1 MTTRQNSSIAIVF
14 ILGLLAMLMPLSI
27 DMYLPALPVISE
39 QFGVPAGSAQMTLS
53 TYILGFAVGQ
63 LLYGP
68 MADSIGRKP
77 VILGGTLVFAAAAV
91 ACALAQTID
100 QLIVMRFFHGLA
112 AAAASVVINALMR
125 DIYPKE
131 EFSRMMSFVML
142 VTTIAPLLA
151 PIVGGW
157 VLVWLSWHYIFWILA
172 VAAIL
177 ASVMIFTLIKETLP
191 VERRQPFR
199 LRTTLGNFASLFRH
213 KRVLSYMLASGF
225 SFAGMFSFLSAG
237 PFVYI
242 EINHVSPQHFGY
254 YFALNIVFLFVMT
267 IINSRFVR
275 RVGALNMFRTGLWIQ
290 FVMAGWMVFSALF
303 GVGFWALIKETLP
316 VERRQPFRLRTTL
329 GNFAS
334 LFRHK
339 RVLSYMLASGFSFA
353 GMFSFLSAGPF
364 VYIEINHVSP
374 QHFGYYFAL
383 NIVFLFV
390 MTIINSRFVR
400 RVGALNMFR
409 TGLWIQFVMAGW
421 MVFSALFGV
430 GFWALVVGVA
440 AFVGCVSMVSSNAMA
455 VILDE
460 FPHMAGTA
468 SSLAG
473 TFRFGIGAIVGA
485 LLSLATFNSAWPMI
499 WSIAFCATCSILF
512 YLYASRAKKR

>member
-1 MTTRQNSSIAIVF
+1 MTTRPHSSFKIVF

-27 DMYLPALPVISE
+27 DMYLPALPVISA

-53 TYILGFAVGQ
+53 TYILGFALGQ
-63 LLYGP
+63 LFYGP
-68 MADSIGRKP
+68 MADSLGRKP
-77 VILGGTLVFAAAAV
+77 VILGGTLVFAAAAAAAV

-100 QLIVMRFFHGLA
+100 HLIIMRFFHGLA

-142 VTTIAPLLA
+142 VTTIAPLVA
-151 PIVGGW
+151 PMAGGA
-157 VLVWLSWHYIFWILA
+157 VLVWFSWHVIFWILA
-172 VAAIL
+172 LAALL
-177 ASVMIFTLIKETLP
+177 ASAMIFFFIDETLP
-191 VERRQPFR
+191 VERRQKFHI
-199 LRTTLGNFASLFRH
+199 RTTIGNFASLFRH

-242 EINHVSPQHFGY
+242 ELNHVSPQHFGY
-254 YFALNIVFLFVMT
+254 YFALNIVFLFIMT

-275 RVGALNMFRTGLWIQ
+275 RVGALNMFRAGLWIQ
-290 FVMAGWMVFSALF
+290 FVMAIWLVVSA
-303 GVGFWALIKETLP
+303 
-316 VERRQPFRLRTTL
+316 
-329 GNFAS
+329 
-334 LFRHK
+334 
-339 RVLSYMLASGFSFA
+339 
-353 GMFSFLSAGPF
+353 FL
-364 VYIEINHVSP
+364 
-374 QHFGYYFAL
+374 
-383 NIVFLFV
+383 
-390 MTIINSRFVR
+390 
-400 RVGALNMFR
+400 
-409 TGLWIQFVMAGW
+409 
-421 MVFSALFGV
+421 GV

-485 LLSLATFNSAWPMI
+485 LLSMATFTTAWPML
-499 WSIAFCATCSILF
+499 WAMAFCATSSILF
-512 YLYASRAKKR
+512 YLYASRPRKAAH

>member
-1 MTTRQNSSIAIVF
+1 MTTRPHSSFKIVF

-27 DMYLPALPVISE
+27 DMYLPALPVISA

-53 TYILGFAVGQ
+53 TYVLGFALGQ

-68 MADSIGRKP
+68 MADSLGRKP

-91 ACALAQTID
+91 ACALAQSID
-100 QLIVMRFFHGLA
+100 QLIIMRFLHGLA

-142 VTTIAPLLA
+142 VTTIAPLVA
-151 PIVGGW
+151 PMAGGA
-157 VLVWLSWHYIFWILA
+157 VLVWFSWHAIFWILA
-172 VAAIL
+172 LAALL
-177 ASVMIFTLIKETLP
+177 ASAMIFFFIDETLP
-191 VERRQPFR
+191 VERRQKFHI
-199 LRTTLGNFASLFRH
+199 RTTIGNFASLFRH

-242 EINHVSPQHFGY
+242 ELNHVSPQHFGY
-254 YFALNIVFLFVMT
+254 YFALNIVFLFVLT

-275 RVGALNMFRTGLWIQ
+275 RVGALNMFRAGLWIQ
-290 FVMAGWMVFSALF
+290 FVMAVWLVVSA
-303 GVGFWALIKETLP
+303 
-316 VERRQPFRLRTTL
+316 
-329 GNFAS
+329 
-334 LFRHK
+334 
-339 RVLSYMLASGFSFA
+339 
-353 GMFSFLSAGPF
+353 FLD
-364 VYIEINHVSP
+364 
-374 QHFGYYFAL
+374 
-383 NIVFLFV
+383 
-390 MTIINSRFVR
+390 
-400 RVGALNMFR
+400 
-409 TGLWIQFVMAGW
+409 
-421 MVFSALFGV
+421 V
-430 GFWALVVGVA
+430 GFWALVIGVA
-440 AFVGCVSMVSSNAMA
+440 AFVGCVSMISSNAMA

-485 LLSLATFNSAWPMI
+485 LLSMATFTTAWPML
-499 WSIAFCATCSILF
+499 WAMAFCATSSALF
-512 YLYASRAKKR
+512 CLYASRPRKAAH

>member
-1 MTTRQNSSIAIVF
+1 MTTRPHSSFKIVF

-27 DMYLPALPVISE
+27 DMYLPALPVISA

-53 TYILGFAVGQ
+53 TYILGFALGQ

-68 MADSIGRKP
+68 MADSLGRKP
-77 VILGGTLVFAAAAV
+77 VILGGTLVFAGAAV

-100 QLIVMRFFHGLA
+100 HLIFMRFLHGLA

-142 VTTIAPLLA
+142 VTTIAPLVA
-151 PIVGGW
+151 PMAGGA
-157 VLVWLSWHYIFWILA
+157 VLVWFSWHVIFWILA
-172 VAAIL
+172 LAALL
-177 ASVMIFTLIKETLP
+177 ASAMIFFFIDETLP
-191 VERRQPFR
+191 VERRQKFHI
-199 LRTTLGNFASLFRH
+199 RTTIGNFASLFRH

-242 EINHVSPQHFGY
+242 ELNHVSPQHFGY
-254 YFALNIVFLFVMT
+254 YFALNIVFLFVLT

-275 RVGALNMFRTGLWIQ
+275 RVGALNMFRAGLWIQ
-290 FVMAGWMVFSALF
+290 FVMAVWLVVSA
-303 GVGFWALIKETLP
+303 
-316 VERRQPFRLRTTL
+316 
-329 GNFAS
+329 
-334 LFRHK
+334 
-339 RVLSYMLASGFSFA
+339 
-353 GMFSFLSAGPF
+353 FL
-364 VYIEINHVSP
+364 
-374 QHFGYYFAL
+374 
-383 NIVFLFV
+383 
-390 MTIINSRFVR
+390 
-400 RVGALNMFR
+400 
-409 TGLWIQFVMAGW
+409 
-421 MVFSALFGV
+421 GV
-430 GFWALVVGVA
+430 GFWALVIGVA
-440 AFVGCVSMVSSNAMA
+440 AFVGCVSMISSNAMA

-485 LLSLATFNSAWPMI
+485 LLSMATFTTAWPML
-499 WSIAFCATCSILF
+499 WAMAFCATSSVLF
-512 YLYASRAKKR
+512 CLYASRPRKVAH

>member
-1 MTTRQNSSIAIVF
+1 MTTRPHSSFKIVF

-27 DMYLPALPVISE
+27 DMYLPALPVISA

-53 TYILGFAVGQ
+53 TYILGFALGQ
-63 LLYGP
+63 LFYGP
-68 MADSIGRKP
+68 MADSLGRKP

-100 QLIVMRFFHGLA
+100 HLIIMRFFHGLA

-142 VTTIAPLLA
+142 VTTIAPLVA
-151 PIVGGW
+151 PMAGGA
-157 VLVWLSWHYIFWILA
+157 VLVWFSWHVIFWILA
-172 VAAIL
+172 LAALL
-177 ASVMIFTLIKETLP
+177 ASAMIFFFIDETLP
-191 VERRQPFR
+191 VERRQKFHI
-199 LRTTLGNFASLFRH
+199 RTTIGNFASLFRH

-242 EINHVSPQHFGY
+242 ELNHVSPQHFGY
-254 YFALNIVFLFVMT
+254 YFALNIVFLFIMT
-267 IINSRFVR
+267 IVNSRFVR
-275 RVGALNMFRTGLWIQ
+275 RVGALNMFRAGLWIQ
-290 FVMAGWMVFSALF
+290 FVMAIWLVVSA
-303 GVGFWALIKETLP
+303 
-316 VERRQPFRLRTTL
+316 
-329 GNFAS
+329 
-334 LFRHK
+334 
-339 RVLSYMLASGFSFA
+339 
-353 GMFSFLSAGPF
+353 FL
-364 VYIEINHVSP
+364 
-374 QHFGYYFAL
+374 
-383 NIVFLFV
+383 
-390 MTIINSRFVR
+390 
-400 RVGALNMFR
+400 
-409 TGLWIQFVMAGW
+409 
-421 MVFSALFGV
+421 GV

-485 LLSLATFNSAWPMI
+485 LLSMATFTTAWPML
-499 WSIAFCATCSILF
+499 WAMAFCATSSILF
-512 YLYASRAKKR
+512 YLYASRPRKAAH

>member
-1 MTTRQNSSIAIVF
+1 MTTRPHSSFKIVF

-27 DMYLPALPVISE
+27 DMYLPALPVISA

-53 TYILGFAVGQ
+53 TYILGFALGQ

-68 MADSIGRKP
+68 MADSLGRKP
-77 VILGGTLVFAAAAV
+77 VILGGTLVFAGAAV

-100 QLIVMRFFHGLA
+100 HLIFMRFLHGLA

-142 VTTIAPLLA
+142 VTTIAPLVA
-151 PIVGGW
+151 PMAGGA
-157 VLVWLSWHYIFWILA
+157 VLVWFSWHAIFWILA
-172 VAAIL
+172 LAALL
-177 ASVMIFTLIKETLP
+177 ASAMIFFFIDETLP
-191 VERRQPFR
+191 AEHRQKFHI
-199 LRTTLGNFASLFRH
+199 RTTIGNFASLFRH

-242 EINHVSPQHFGY
+242 ELNHVSPQHFGY
-254 YFALNIVFLFVMT
+254 YFALNIVFLFVLT

-275 RVGALNMFRTGLWIQ
+275 RVGALNMFRAGLWIQ
-290 FVMAGWMVFSALF
+290 FVMAVWLVVSA
-303 GVGFWALIKETLP
+303 
-316 VERRQPFRLRTTL
+316 
-329 GNFAS
+329 
-334 LFRHK
+334 
-339 RVLSYMLASGFSFA
+339 
-353 GMFSFLSAGPF
+353 FL
-364 VYIEINHVSP
+364 
-374 QHFGYYFAL
+374 
-383 NIVFLFV
+383 
-390 MTIINSRFVR
+390 
-400 RVGALNMFR
+400 
-409 TGLWIQFVMAGW
+409 
-421 MVFSALFGV
+421 GV
-430 GFWALVVGVA
+430 GFWALVIGVA
-440 AFVGCVSMVSSNAMA
+440 AFVGCVSMISSNAMA

-485 LLSLATFNSAWPMI
+485 LLSMATFTTAWPML
-499 WSIAFCATCSILF
+499 WAMAFCATSSVVFC
-512 YLYASRAKKR
+512 LYASRPRKAAH

>member
-1 MTTRQNSSIAIVF
+1 MTTRPHSSFKIVF

-27 DMYLPALPVISE
+27 DMYLPALPVISA

-53 TYILGFAVGQ
+53 TYILGFALGQ

-68 MADSIGRKP
+68 MADSLGRKP
-77 VILGGTLVFAAAAV
+77 FILGGTLVFAGAAV

-100 QLIVMRFFHGLA
+100 HLIFMRFLHGLA

-142 VTTIAPLLA
+142 VTTIAPLVA
-151 PIVGGW
+151 PMAGGA
-157 VLVWLSWHYIFWILA
+157 VLVWFSWHAIFWILA
-172 VAAIL
+172 LAALL
-177 ASVMIFTLIKETLP
+177 ASAMIFFFIDETLP
-191 VERRQPFR
+191 AEHRQKFHI
-199 LRTTLGNFASLFRH
+199 RTTIGNFASLFRH

-242 EINHVSPQHFGY
+242 ELNHVSPQHFGY
-254 YFALNIVFLFVMT
+254 YFALNIVFLFVLT

-275 RVGALNMFRTGLWIQ
+275 RVGALNMFRAGLWIQ
-290 FVMAGWMVFSALF
+290 FVMAVWLVVSA
-303 GVGFWALIKETLP
+303 
-316 VERRQPFRLRTTL
+316 
-329 GNFAS
+329 
-334 LFRHK
+334 
-339 RVLSYMLASGFSFA
+339 
-353 GMFSFLSAGPF
+353 FL
-364 VYIEINHVSP
+364 
-374 QHFGYYFAL
+374 
-383 NIVFLFV
+383 
-390 MTIINSRFVR
+390 
-400 RVGALNMFR
+400 
-409 TGLWIQFVMAGW
+409 
-421 MVFSALFGV
+421 GV
-430 GFWALVVGVA
+430 GFWALVIGVA
-440 AFVGCVSMVSSNAMA
+440 AFVGCVSMISSNAMA

-485 LLSLATFNSAWPMI
+485 LLSMATFTTAWPML
-499 WSIAFCATCSILF
+499 WAMAFCATSSVLF
-512 YLYASRAKKR
+512 CLYASRPRKAAH

>member
-1 MTTRQNSSIAIVF
+1 MTTRPHSSFKIVF

-27 DMYLPALPVISE
+27 DMYLPALPVISA

-53 TYILGFAVGQ
+53 TYILGFALGQ
-63 LLYGP
+63 LFYGP
-68 MADSIGRKP
+68 MADSLGRKP

-100 QLIVMRFFHGLA
+100 HLIIMRFFHGLA

-131 EFSRMMSFVML
+131 EFSHMMSFVML
-142 VTTIAPLLA
+142 VTTIAPLVA
-151 PIVGGW
+151 PMAGGA
-157 VLVWLSWHYIFWILA
+157 VLVWFSWHVIFWILA
-172 VAAIL
+172 LAALL
-177 ASVMIFTLIKETLP
+177 ASAMIFFFIDETLP
-191 VERRQPFR
+191 VERRQKFHI
-199 LRTTLGNFASLFRH
+199 RTTIGNFASLFRH

-242 EINHVSPQHFGY
+242 ELNHVSPQHFGY
-254 YFALNIVFLFVMT
+254 YFALNIVFLFIMT

-275 RVGALNMFRTGLWIQ
+275 RVGALNMFRAGLWIQ
-290 FVMAGWMVFSALF
+290 FVMAIWLVVSA
-303 GVGFWALIKETLP
+303 
-316 VERRQPFRLRTTL
+316 
-329 GNFAS
+329 
-334 LFRHK
+334 
-339 RVLSYMLASGFSFA
+339 
-353 GMFSFLSAGPF
+353 FL
-364 VYIEINHVSP
+364 
-374 QHFGYYFAL
+374 
-383 NIVFLFV
+383 
-390 MTIINSRFVR
+390 
-400 RVGALNMFR
+400 
-409 TGLWIQFVMAGW
+409 
-421 MVFSALFGV
+421 GV

-485 LLSLATFNSAWPMI
+485 LLSMATFTTAWPML
-499 WSIAFCATCSILF
+499 WAMAFCATSSILF
-512 YLYASRAKKR
+512 YLYASRPRKAVH

>member
-1 MTTRQNSSIAIVF
+1 MTSRPRSSLSIVF

-27 DMYLPALPVISE
+27 DMYLPALPVISA

-68 MADSIGRKP
+68 MADSLGRKP
-77 VILGGTLVFAAAAV
+77 VILGGTLIFATAAA
-91 ACALAQTID
+91 ACALAPTID
-100 QLIVMRFFHGLA
+100 YLIVTRFFHGLA

-142 VTTIAPLLA
+142 VTTIAPLVA
-151 PIVGGW
+151 PIVGGA
-157 VLVWLSWHYIFWILA
+157 VLVWFSWHAIFWILA
-172 VAAIL
+172 VAALL
-177 ASVMIFTLIKETLP
+177 ASAMVYFFIDETLA
-191 VERRQPFR
+191 VEKRQPFH

-225 SFAGMFSFLSAG
+225 SFAAMFSFLSAG

-242 EINHVSPQHFGY
+242 ELNHVSPQHFGY

-267 IINSRFVR
+267 TINSRFVR
-275 RVGALNMFRTGLWIQ
+275 RMGALWMFRAGLTIQ
-290 FVMAGWMVFSALF
+290 FVMALWMVACALLD
-303 GVGFWALIKETLP
+303 VGFWSL
-316 VERRQPFRLRTTL
+316 VL
-329 GNFAS
+329 GIA
-334 LFRHK
+334 
-339 RVLSYMLASGFSFA
+339 
-353 GMFSFLSAGPF
+353 
-364 VYIEINHVSP
+364 
-374 QHFGYYFAL
+374 
-383 NIVFLFV
+383 VF
-390 MTIINSRFVR
+390 I
-400 RVGALNMFR
+400 
-409 TGLWIQFVMAGW
+409 
-421 MVFSALFGV
+421 
-430 GFWALVVGVA
+430 
-440 AFVGCVSMVSSNAMA
+440 GCVSMVSSNAMA

-485 LLSLATFNSAWPMI
+485 LLSMATFTTAWPMLI
-499 WSIAFCATCSILF
+499 SIALCATCSILF
-512 YLYASRAKKR
+512 YRYASRPRKTAQ

>member
-1 MTTRQNSSIAIVF
+1 MTTRPHSSFKIVF

-27 DMYLPALPVISE
+27 DMYLPALPVISA

-53 TYILGFAVGQ
+53 TYILGFALGQ
-63 LLYGP
+63 LFYGP
-68 MADSIGRKP
+68 MADSLGRKP

-100 QLIVMRFFHGLA
+100 HLIIMRFFHGLA

-142 VTTIAPLLA
+142 VTTIAPLVA
-151 PIVGGW
+151 PMAGGA
-157 VLVWLSWHYIFWILA
+157 VLVWFSWHVIFWILA
-172 VAAIL
+172 LAALL
-177 ASVMIFTLIKETLP
+177 ASAMIFFFIDETLP
-191 VERRQPFR
+191 VERRQKFHI
-199 LRTTLGNFASLFRH
+199 RTTIGNFASLFRH

-242 EINHVSPQHFGY
+242 ELNHVSPQHFGY
-254 YFALNIVFLFVMT
+254 YFALNIVFLFIMT

-275 RVGALNMFRTGLWIQ
+275 RVGALNMFRAGLWIQ
-290 FVMAGWMVFSALF
+290 FVMAIWLVVSA
-303 GVGFWALIKETLP
+303 
-316 VERRQPFRLRTTL
+316 
-329 GNFAS
+329 
-334 LFRHK
+334 
-339 RVLSYMLASGFSFA
+339 
-353 GMFSFLSAGPF
+353 FL
-364 VYIEINHVSP
+364 
-374 QHFGYYFAL
+374 
-383 NIVFLFV
+383 
-390 MTIINSRFVR
+390 
-400 RVGALNMFR
+400 
-409 TGLWIQFVMAGW
+409 
-421 MVFSALFGV
+421 GV

-440 AFVGCVSMVSSNAMA
+440 AFVGCVSMVSSNGMA

-485 LLSLATFNSAWPMI
+485 LLSMATFTTAWPML
-499 WSIAFCATCSILF
+499 WAMAFCATSSILF
-512 YLYASRAKKR
+512 YLYASRPRKAAH

>member
-1 MTTRQNSSIAIVF
+1 
-14 ILGLLAMLMPLSI
+14 MLMPLSI
-27 DMYLPALPVISE
+27 DMYLPALPVISA

-53 TYILGFAVGQ
+53 TYILGFALGQ
-63 LLYGP
+63 LFYGP
-68 MADSIGRKP
+68 MADSFGRKP
-77 VILGGTLVFAAAAV
+77 VILGGTLIFAGAAV
-91 ACALAQTID
+91 ACAQAQTID

-142 VTTIAPLLA
+142 VTTIAPLVA
-151 PIVGGW
+151 PMAGGA
-157 VLVWLSWHYIFWILA
+157 VLVWFSWHVIFWILA
-172 VAAIL
+172 LAALL
-177 ASVMIFTLIKETLP
+177 ASAMIFFFIDETLP
-191 VERRQPFR
+191 AERRQKFHI
-199 LRTTLGNFASLFRH
+199 RTTMGNFASLFRH

-242 EINHVSPQHFGY
+242 ELNHVSPQHFGY
-254 YFALNIVFLFVMT
+254 YFALNIVFLFIMT

-275 RVGALNMFRTGLWIQ
+275 RVGALNMFSAGLWIQ
-290 FVMAGWMVFSALF
+290 FVMAIWL
-303 GVGFWALIKETLP
+303 
-316 VERRQPFRLRTTL
+316 
-329 GNFAS
+329 
-334 LFRHK
+334 
-339 RVLSYMLASGFSFA
+339 VLSAF
-353 GMFSFLSAGPF
+353 
-364 VYIEINHVSP
+364 
-374 QHFGYYFAL
+374 
-383 NIVFLFV
+383 
-390 MTIINSRFVR
+390 T
-400 RVGALNMFR
+400 
-409 TGLWIQFVMAGW
+409 
-421 MVFSALFGV
+421 GV

-485 LLSLATFNSAWPMI
+485 LLSMATFNTAWPML
-499 WSIAFCATCSILF
+499 WAMAFCATSSILF
-512 YLYASRAKKR
+512 YLYASRPRKVAS

>member
-1 MTTRQNSSIAIVF
+1 VTRRPHSSLSIVF

-27 DMYLPALPVISE
+27 DMYLPALPVIAE

-91 ACALAQTID
+91 ACALAQSIE
-100 QLIVMRFFHGLA
+100 QLITMRFFHGLA

-125 DIYPKE
+125 DIYPRE

-151 PIVGGW
+151 PMIGGA
-157 VLVWLSWHYIFWILA
+157 VLVWFNWHAIFWILA
-172 VAAIL
+172 IAAL
-177 ASVMIFTLIKETLP
+177 LVSAMIVFFIRETLP
-191 VERRQPFR
+191 VEKRQKFHF
-199 LRTTLGNFASLFRH
+199 RTTLGNFASLFRH

-242 EINHVSPQHFGY
+242 EINHISPQDFGY
-254 YFALNIVFLFVMT
+254 YFALNIVFLFVTTM
-267 IINSRFVR
+267 INGRIVR
-275 RVGALNMFRTGLWIQ
+275 RVGALNMFRSGLWVQ
-290 FVMAGWMVFSALF
+290 FAMALWMVVTALLD
-303 GVGFWALIKETLP
+303 VGFW
-316 VERRQPFRLRTTL
+316 
-329 GNFAS
+329 S
-334 LFRHK
+334 L
-339 RVLSYMLASGFSFA
+339 VL
-353 GMFSFLSAGPF
+353 
-364 VYIEINHVSP
+364 
-374 QHFGYYFAL
+374 
-383 NIVFLFV
+383 
-390 MTIINSRFVR
+390 
-400 RVGALNMFR
+400 
-409 TGLWIQFVMAGW
+409 
-421 MVFSALFGV
+421 
-430 GFWALVVGVA
+430 GVA
-440 AFVGCVSMVSSNAMA
+440 AFVGCVALVASNAMA

-485 LLSLATFNSAWPMI
+485 LLSMATFNTAWPMI
-499 WSIAFCATCSILF
+499 WSITFCATCSILF
-512 YLYASRAKKR
+512 YLYASRAKKSA

>member
-1 MTTRQNSSIAIVF
+1 MTTRPHSSFKIVF

-27 DMYLPALPVISE
+27 DMYLPALPVISA

-53 TYILGFAVGQ
+53 TYILGFALGQ
-63 LLYGP
+63 LFYGP
-68 MADSIGRKP
+68 MADSFGRKP
-77 VILGGTLVFAAAAV
+77 VILGGTLIFAGAAV
-91 ACALAQTID
+91 ACAQAQTID

-142 VTTIAPLLA
+142 VTTIAPLVA
-151 PIVGGW
+151 PMAGGA
-157 VLVWLSWHYIFWILA
+157 VLVWFSWHVIFWILA
-172 VAAIL
+172 LAALL
-177 ASVMIFTLIKETLP
+177 ASAMIFFFIDETLP
-191 VERRQPFR
+191 AERRQKFHI
-199 LRTTLGNFASLFRH
+199 RTTMGNFASLFRH

-242 EINHVSPQHFGY
+242 ELNHVSPQHFGY
-254 YFALNIVFLFVMT
+254 YFALNIVFLFIMT

-275 RVGALNMFRTGLWIQ
+275 RVGALNMFRAGLWIQ
-290 FVMAGWMVFSALF
+290 FVMAIWL
-303 GVGFWALIKETLP
+303 
-316 VERRQPFRLRTTL
+316 
-329 GNFAS
+329 
-334 LFRHK
+334 
-339 RVLSYMLASGFSFA
+339 VLSAF
-353 GMFSFLSAGPF
+353 
-364 VYIEINHVSP
+364 
-374 QHFGYYFAL
+374 
-383 NIVFLFV
+383 
-390 MTIINSRFVR
+390 T
-400 RVGALNMFR
+400 
-409 TGLWIQFVMAGW
+409 
-421 MVFSALFGV
+421 GV

-440 AFVGCVSMVSSNAMA
+440 AFVGCLSMVSSNAMA

-485 LLSLATFNSAWPMI
+485 LLSMATFNTAWPML
-499 WSIAFCATCSILF
+499 WAMAFCATSSILF
-512 YLYASRAKKR
+512 YLYASRPRKVAS

>member
-1 MTTRQNSSIAIVF
+1 MTTRPHSSFKIVF

-27 DMYLPALPVISE
+27 DMYLPALPVISA

-53 TYILGFAVGQ
+53 TYILGFALGQ
-63 LLYGP
+63 LFYGP
-68 MADSIGRKP
+68 MTDSLGRKP

-100 QLIVMRFFHGLA
+100 HLIIMRFFHGLA

-142 VTTIAPLLA
+142 VTTIAPLVA
-151 PIVGGW
+151 PMAGGA
-157 VLVWLSWHYIFWILA
+157 VLVWFSWHVIFWILA
-172 VAAIL
+172 LAALL
-177 ASVMIFTLIKETLP
+177 ASAMIFFFIDETLP
-191 VERRQPFR
+191 VERRQKFHI
-199 LRTTLGNFASLFRH
+199 RTTIGNFASLFRH

-242 EINHVSPQHFGY
+242 ELNHVSPQHFGY
-254 YFALNIVFLFVMT
+254 YFALNIVFLFIMT

-275 RVGALNMFRTGLWIQ
+275 RVGALNMFRAGLWIQ
-290 FVMAGWMVFSALF
+290 FVMAIWLVVSA
-303 GVGFWALIKETLP
+303 
-316 VERRQPFRLRTTL
+316 
-329 GNFAS
+329 
-334 LFRHK
+334 
-339 RVLSYMLASGFSFA
+339 
-353 GMFSFLSAGPF
+353 FL
-364 VYIEINHVSP
+364 
-374 QHFGYYFAL
+374 
-383 NIVFLFV
+383 
-390 MTIINSRFVR
+390 
-400 RVGALNMFR
+400 
-409 TGLWIQFVMAGW
+409 
-421 MVFSALFGV
+421 GV

-485 LLSLATFNSAWPMI
+485 LLSMATFTTAWPML
-499 WSIAFCATCSILF
+499 WAMAFCATSSILF
-512 YLYASRAKKR
+512 YLYASRPRKAAH

>member
-1 MTTRQNSSIAIVF
+1 MTTRQHSSLRIVF

-27 DMYLPALPVISE
+27 DMYLPALPVIAQ

-53 TYILGFAVGQ
+53 TYILGFALGQ

-77 VILGGTLVFAAAAV
+77 VILGGTLIFAAAAG
-91 ACALAQTID
+91 ACALAQSID
-100 QLIVMRFFHGLA
+100 QLITLRFFHGLA

-142 VTTIAPLLA
+142 VTTVAPLLA
-151 PIVGGW
+151 PMIGGA
-157 VLVWLSWHYIFWILA
+157 VLVWLSWHAIFWILA
-172 VAAIL
+172 IAALL
-177 ASVMIFTLIKETLP
+177 ASLMILFFISETLP
-191 VERRQPFR
+191 VERRQPFHI
-199 LRTTLGNFASLFRH
+199 RTTLGNFATLFRH

-242 EINHVSPQHFGY
+242 ELNHVLPQNFGY
-254 YFALNIVFLFVMT
+254 YFALNIVFLFIMT
-267 IINSRFVR
+267 IVNGRFVR
-275 RVGALNMFRTGLWIQ
+275 RVGALRMFRTGLWIQ
-290 FVMAGWMVFSALF
+290 FVMALWL
-303 GVGFWALIKETLP
+303 
-316 VERRQPFRLRTTL
+316 
-329 GNFAS
+329 
-334 LFRHK
+334 
-339 RVLSYMLASGFSFA
+339 VLSAAFD
-353 GMFSFLSAGPF
+353 
-364 VYIEINHVSP
+364 
-374 QHFGYYFAL
+374 
-383 NIVFLFV
+383 
-390 MTIINSRFVR
+390 
-400 RVGALNMFR
+400 
-409 TGLWIQFVMAGW
+409 
-421 MVFSALFGV
+421 V
-430 GFWALVVGVA
+430 GFWALVMGVA
-440 AFVGCVSMVSSNAMA
+440 AFVGCVSLVASNAMA

-499 WSIAFCATCSILF
+499 WSIAFCATSSILF
-512 YLYASRAKKR
+512 YLYASRPKRG

>member
-1 MTTRQNSSIAIVF
+1 MTTRPHSSFKIVF

-27 DMYLPALPVISE
+27 DMYLPALPVISA

-53 TYILGFAVGQ
+53 TYILGFALGQ
-63 LLYGP
+63 LFYGP
-68 MADSIGRKP
+68 MADSFGRKP
-77 VILGGTLVFAAAAV
+77 VILGGTLIFAGAAV
-91 ACALAQTID
+91 ACAQAQTID

-142 VTTIAPLLA
+142 VTTIAPLVA
-151 PIVGGW
+151 PMAGGA
-157 VLVWLSWHYIFWILA
+157 VLVWFSWHVIFWILA
-172 VAAIL
+172 LAALL
-177 ASVMIFTLIKETLP
+177 ASAMIFFFIDETLP
-191 VERRQPFR
+191 AERRQKFHI
-199 LRTTLGNFASLFRH
+199 RTTMGNFASLFRH

-242 EINHVSPQHFGY
+242 ELNHVSPQHFGY
-254 YFALNIVFLFVMT
+254 YFALNIVFLFIMT

-290 FVMAGWMVFSALF
+290 FVMAIWL
-303 GVGFWALIKETLP
+303 
-316 VERRQPFRLRTTL
+316 
-329 GNFAS
+329 
-334 LFRHK
+334 
-339 RVLSYMLASGFSFA
+339 VLSAF
-353 GMFSFLSAGPF
+353 
-364 VYIEINHVSP
+364 
-374 QHFGYYFAL
+374 
-383 NIVFLFV
+383 
-390 MTIINSRFVR
+390 T
-400 RVGALNMFR
+400 
-409 TGLWIQFVMAGW
+409 
-421 MVFSALFGV
+421 GV

-485 LLSLATFNSAWPMI
+485 LLSMATFNTAWPML
-499 WSIAFCATCSILF
+499 WAMAFCATSSILF
-512 YLYASRAKKR
+512 YLYASRPRKVAS